1 MPDLF
6 DDFGQLVLDATKP
19 APDYLEG
26 PHQRPVGNR
35 FNVYRNNVVLGLS
48 NALAESFPVI
58 RKLLGDE
65 NFYSLAKIYVCA
77 HPPKTPLMMYFGAD
91 FSQFLKL
98 FSPLAHLPYLADVA
112 LLEQYRRESYHS
124 ADATPINPAAL
135 ADIPE
140 SNLPNIRLRLQ
151 PSMRT
156 IVSPYPILSIWRYN
170 MTDDQSPLPATG
182 EQVLLARPFAE
193 VEMRQLPEGAVQFLI
208 GLNSRSTLEKSIA
221 LGTRAA
227 PNFDVAAQISGL
239 LAANLI
245 VEIY

>member
-6 DDFGQLVLDATKP
+6 DDFGQSVLDATKP

-65 NFYSLAKIYVCA
+65 NFYSLAKIYVRA
-77 HPPKTPLMMYFGAD
+77 HPPKTPLMMYYGAD
-91 FSQFLKL
+91 FGQFLKL
-98 FSPLAHLPYLADVA
+98 LSPLAHLPYLGDVA
-112 LLEQYRRESYHS
+112 LFEQYRRESYHS
-124 ADATPINPAAL
+124 AEAPPINPAAL
-135 ADIPE
+135 ERIAE
-140 SNLPNIRLRLQ
+140 ANLANTRLRLH
-151 PSMRT
+151 PSMR
-156 IVSPYPILSIWRYN
+156 IIISPYPILSIWRYN
-170 MTDDQSPLPATG
+170 MTDDQSPLPAMG
-182 EQVLLARPFAE
+182 EQVLIARPFAE
-193 VEMRQLPEGAVQFLI
+193 VEMRQLPAGAVQFLI
-208 GLNSRSTLEKSIA
+208 GLNSGATLERSIA
-221 LGTRAA
+221 LGTQTA
-227 PNFDVAAQISGL
+227 PDFDVAAQISGL